1 MLTPFATPGDEKEP
15 LGASNQQRDA
25 HADDDLLDDD
35 DDDTGLAP
43 APLDVS
49 TKQNLFLIEATT
61 ALFGGKKGTPDT
73 AAGLKK
79 IEMWESIMEDSGKA
93 GLGKI
98 MQDFAVLREQ
108 LESAEPDGHIIAQAI
123 ASLADESAKVG
134 ASTVDKRFEEPL
146 QKLSE
151 MLLKMGSSLSK

>member
-1 MLTPFATPGDEKEP
+1 MIPPSQAPDADSDLT
-15 LGASNQQRDA
+15 
-25 HADDDLLDDD
+25 DDNDNIED

-49 TKQNLFLIEATT
+49 TRQNLLFIEATT
-61 ALFGGKKGTPDT
+61 ALFGGKKGTPD
-73 AAGLKK
+73 AAEGLKK
-79 IEMWESIMEDSGKA
+79 IEMWESIMQDSGKA

-108 LESAEPDGHIIAQAI
+108 LESPQPDAHVIALAI
-123 ASLADESAKVG
+123 ASLADETTKVAG
-134 ASTVDKRFEEPL
+134 ATVDKRFEEPL
-146 QKLSE
+146 TKLSE

>member
-1 MLTPFATPGDEKEP
+1 MLPPTQAP
-15 LGASNQQRDA
+15 
-25 HADDDLLDDD
+25 DDRLDPTNDRSDDDD
-35 DDDTGLAP
+35 DDDTGLPP

-49 TKQNLFLIEATT
+49 TRQNLLFIEATT

-79 IEMWESIMEDSGKA
+79 MEMWESIMEDSSKA

-98 MQDFAVLREQ
+98 QQDFAVLREQ
-108 LESAEPDGHIIAQAI
+108 LESPQPDAHIIAQAI
-123 ASLADESAKVG
+123 ASLADETAKVAG
-134 ASTVDKRFEEPL
+134 NTVDKRYEEPL
-146 QKLSE
+146 MKLSE